1 MKKQVLVLF
10 WTIVAAVAAHAQS
23 IGPSTLNAAGGG
35 GNISGNSFDYSIGE
49 MTVVSTYTS
58 PSLVVTQGV
67 LQPPDGPSAVVI
79 EDLPGLN
86 VYPNPASTVVNI
98 SYQAT
103 VSSKLTYTLLD
114 MSGKTI
120 TRNTQDVDPGNF
132 ATQVSVSQL
141 PAATYMLQVILQ
153 DGNNTR
159 TSSYKIQKLQ

>member
-10 WTIVAAVAAHAQS
+10 WTLVAVIAAHAQS

-58 PSLVVTQGV
+58 ASLVVTQGV
-67 LQPPDGPSAVVI
+67 LQPPDGPSAVAI
-79 EDLPGLN
+79 ETLQGLN

-103 VSSKLTYTLLD
+103 ESGKLSYSLMD
-114 MSGKTI
+114 MAGKTI
-120 TRNTQDVDPGNF
+120 SRNTEDVAPGNF
-132 ATQVSVSQL
+132 TTQVSVTQL
-141 PAATYMLQVILQ
+141 PAATYMLQLVLQ
-153 DGNNTR
+153 SGNVTHS
-159 TSSYKIQKLQ
+159 TSYKIQKLQ